1 MKKQLVEI
9 RHTPN
14 IAWPAFVDEHG
25 VRVLVAPTEIENDSK
40 KTGDKKTF
48 DDLPLPAI
56 AIEMLK
62 NKETIPAIYFHR
74 DSTHIQFGWLAP
86 WEAWNAGRV
95 EDLTYGDCEDW
106 LLSCCQ
112 EFATEK
118 PLNLWEMIE
127 TSAQFCASPRGASLP
142 AWMERRREQM
152 MEAIEAV
159 AATMQEAHEDAED
172 AAATFAPHIEGKEAQ
187 EKLQKI
193 LLENAQDNGHFAE
206 A

>member
-1 MKKQLVEI
+1 MKKTMVEI
-9 RHTPN
+9 RHTQK
-14 IAWPAFVDEHG
+14 IAWPALLDEHG
-25 VRVLVAPTEIENDSK
+25 VRILVAPVEIEEDNK

-48 DDLPLPAI
+48 DDLPLPVI
-56 AIEMLK
+56 AVEMLK

-74 DSTHIQFGWLAP
+74 NSTHIQFGWLAP
-86 WEAWNAGRV
+86 WEAWNAGKV

-112 EFATEK
+112 EFVTEK

-142 AWMERRREQM
+142 AWVERRREQIA
-152 MEAIEAV
+152 EAIEAV
-159 AATMQEAHEDAED
+159 AAQVQRAQEGSEGS
-172 AAATFAPHIEGKEAQ
+172 AAPPIEGREAQ
-187 EKLQKI
+187 EKLQQI